1 MHPDEAL
8 LILRTHLQELRG
20 LGVLRLAI
28 FGSVARNEAKA
39 GSDVDLLVEFE
50 PPLSFDRYMDT
61 KFRLEAL
68 LGRPVDLVTT
78 AGLKPGLRDVVA
90 RECLHVA

>member
-1 MHPDEAL
+1 M
-8 LILRTHLQELRG
+8 
-20 LGVLRLAI
+20 
-28 FGSVARNEAKA
+28 VA
-39 GSDVDLLVEFE
+39 
-50 PPLSFDRYMDT
+50 

-90 RECLHVA
+90 RESLHVT